1 MRIAKLNALKAWQ
14 LILALV
20 GLGVVTALV
29 VWALVWVMWAIRPLL
44 AAAVAL
50 TVVGWV
56 LYSLHRYRRGR
67 EWSDEEWLGS

>member
-14 LILALV
+14 LMLALV

-29 VWALVWVMWAIRPLL
+29 VWALVWVMWTIRPLL

-56 LYSLHRYRRGR
+56 LYSLHRYRRSS

>member
-14 LILALV
+14 LMLALAS
-20 GLGVVTALV
+20 LGVVTALV
-29 VWALVWVMWAIRPLL
+29 VWALVWVMWTIRPLL

-56 LYSLHRYRRGR
+56 LYSLHRHRRSR
-67 EWSDEEWLGS
+67 RWSDEGWLGS

>member
-14 LILALV
+14 LVLALV

-29 VWALVWVMWAIRPLL
+29 VWALVWVMWTIRPLL

-56 LYSLHRYRRGR
+56 LYSLHRYRRSSA
-67 EWSDEEWLGS
+67 WSDEEWLGS